1 MSTAQPSRRP
11 SRQPSRQPSR
21 LRPQPGRPERPV
33 PAATAILVMVIALGV
48 LWLSELVDQLSG
60 NRLDYYGIHAREL
73 DGLPEI
79 YTAPLL
85 HGGWEHLIANSAP
98 FFVLGLLVLL
108 GGAVRWVVATLVSV
122 TVSGLTAWLLTPFG
136 TIILGA
142 SGLIFGWLTYL
153 LVRGLL
159 TRRPAQVI
167 IGIAVLVVYGGMIW
181 GVLPGAAGISWQ
193 AHLGGAIGGVLAA
206 WLLHRRRQSQTAALT
221 SDGYVRRP

>member
-1 MSTAQPSRRP
+1 MSTPLPRAGWPDPSSATTNRAIGGSTPRP
-11 SRQPSRQPSR
+11 MPP
-21 LRPQPGRPERPV
+21 
-33 PAATAILVMVIALGV
+33 ATAVLVMLLALAA

-60 NRLDYYGIHAREL
+60 NRLDNYGIHAREL

-79 YTAPLL
+79 YSAPLL
-85 HGGWEHLIANSAP
+85 HGGWDHLIANSGP

-108 GGAVRWVVATLVSV
+108 GGAVRWAVSTIVSV
-122 TVSGLTAWLLTPFG
+122 TVSGLTAWLLTPVN

-142 SGLIFGWLTYL
+142 SGLIFGWLSYL

-167 IGIAVLVVYGGMIW
+167 IGIVVLVVYGGMIW

-206 WLLHRRRQSQTAALT
+206 WLLHRRRGGAGRSTQSAPQA
-221 SDGYVRRP
+221 RRP